1 MNKIPQH
8 TFSNCARVRIIALVV
23 RTPNCIIF
31 AKRTPK
37 TFPTEL
43 TWWTIKFTLVNIKS
57 HKWQHNVSFFIK
69 LLGLSNSVIETLF
82 EHLFLLVWISKY
94 VYIYIY
100 TPIFNSRPYKTTYEW
115 CTWSGFRFQ
124 RLKFNRGKD
133 QAPPRICQNFAML
146 SCQRS
151 LRSLP
156 IRRARFAS
164 KVEGASQL
172 SKHCHLNCWGS
183 CLKCWLGVPKF
194 QLTVLWITSN
204 KQQQNLK
211 KERSDGIYWYDV
223 CLRVWPKT
231 RTRLPVEMASR
242 GHPSRLWTAGLMGGQ
257 AKGSKGTSI
266 TCAP

>member
-1 MNKIPQH
+1 M
-8 TFSNCARVRIIALVV
+8 RIIALVV

-37 TFPTEL
+37 TFLTEL
-43 TWWTIKFTLVNIKS
+43 TWWTITFNLVKFMNS

-69 LLGLSNSVIETLF
+69 LPGLSNSVLKPYLSIYFCSF
-82 EHLFLLVWISKY
+82 EDLSM
-94 VYIYIY
+94 YIYIY
-100 TPIFNSRPYKTTYEW
+100 TLIFNSRPYKTTYEW
-115 CTWSGFRFQ
+115 CTWSGFPFQ
-124 RLKFNRGKD
+124 RLKFNRGKN

-146 SCQRS
+146 SCQRSLRS

-194 QLTVLWITSN
+194 QLTVPWITSN

-211 KERSDGIYWYDV
+211 KWV
-223 CLRVWPKT
+223 
-231 RTRLPVEMASR
+231 
-242 GHPSRLWTAGLMGGQ
+242 
-257 AKGSKGTSI
+257 
-266 TCAP
+266 